1 MLHVGEVMLEMFLCC
16 FFGQA
21 ARSRGVDCVVAPY
34 EADAQLAFLTKSG
47 LAQAVI
53 TEDSD
58 LLAFGCKKV
67 HRGHLMVV
75 WRRMMLVAVQTGEG
89 Y

>member
-1 MLHVGEVMLEMFLCC
+1 MQYWKPTNQDLPFHVCLYAGF
-16 FFGQA
+16 QT
-21 ARSRGVDCVVAPY
+21 ARMRGVDCVVAPY
-34 EADAQLAFLTKSG
+34 EADAQLAFLNKSG
-47 LAQAVI
+47 IAQAVI

-67 HRGHLMVV
+67 P
-75 WRRMMLVAVQTGEG
+75 VQCAIYKKSDCLETR

>member
-1 MLHVGEVMLEMFLCC
+1 MLYAECAAMSHLREMSYNWTC
-16 FFGQA
+16 FFNQA

-34 EADAQLAFLTKSG
+34 EADAQLAFLSKSG

-67 HRGHLMVV
+67 FLK
-75 WRRMMLVAVQTGEG
+75 
-89 Y
+89 